1 MKNANELTAPI
12 MAGKLPATGGGEPPR
27 IDSGS
32 AQVVNALFRE
42 LQACFPAWRQAW
54 PTDEAMATAKKT
66 WIKGFAAAG
75 INTLE
80 QIRYGIEQC
89 RLMPSDFMPSVGRFI
104 ELCKPT
110 PEMLGLPTADKAF
123 DEACRKAHPAMQ
135 GSKWSHQA
143 VYHAA
148 AESGFYNLNTL
159 PMDASRKLFE
169 RNYAI
174 ACRMLIEGKPLRAI
188 PLALPESVTTR
199 TLEVGRAALAALRA
213 KR

>member
-135 GSKWSHQA
+135 VSKWSHQA

-148 AESGFYNLNTL
+148 AESGFYNLTRL
-159 PMDASRKLFE
+159 PHDAARKLFD

-188 PLALPESVTTR
+188 PLALPESVSTR